1 MRARRRSFAN
11 AQDDKD
17 GVLDDKMGAQ
27 DDKDG
32 VLDDRVNKHDD
43 GQDDN
48 SLNWRRQ

>member
-11 AQDDKD
+11 AQDDK
-17 GVLDDKMGAQ
+17 MGAQ

-32 VLDDRVNKHDD
+32 IQDDKDGVLDGRVHKHND
-43 GQDDN
+43 GQDDT